1 MSDGGTTHWKRNLF
15 VSAAGSFTTVAGIT
29 LILPILPLFVED
41 LGVHD
46 TAGITAW
53 SGIAYSATFLTAAL
67 TAPLWGHLGDR
78 YGRKSML
85 IRASLGMAIAMSLIG
100 LAENVWQLVAL
111 RLLAGL
117 LGGYSSGSTILVAAQ
132 TPKEK
137 SAWALGILSSAI
149 MAGNIAG
156 PLLGGSI
163 AEIFG
168 VKAAFFAVGA
178 LIFIAFLG
186 TAFFLKETKR
196 TQART
201 RRTRSGGWRDVP
213 RKSTILALLGLSAIL
228 MFATISAEPIITV
241 HVERLTGTDESVAI
255 FSAVVFSLS
264 ALGTILSGPGLGRL
278 ADRIGHMRVL
288 TYSLLAATILL
299 ALQSVAPEL
308 ISFAAL
314 RFATGLALGGIT
326 PTVVAT
332 IRQLLPETSVGL
344 VLGYNVSAQYA
355 GQVTGPIVA
364 GALGGLLGT
373 SSVFVMA
380 AISTLLGLAVTLAI
394 RRRT

>member
-67 TAPLWGHLGDR
+67 TAPLWGHLGDK

-85 IRASLGMAIAMSLIG
+85 IRASLGMAVAMSLIG
-100 LAENVWQLVAL
+100 LAQNVWQLVAL

-278 ADRIGHMRVL
+278 ADSIGHMRVL

-380 AISTLLGLAVTLAI
+380 AIATLLGLAVTLAI

>member
-46 TAGITAW
+46 MAGITAW

-67 TAPLWGHLGDR
+67 TAPLWGHLGDK

-100 LAENVWQLVAL
+100 LAQNVWQLVAL

-201 RRTRSGGWRDVP
+201 RRTRSGGWRDLP

-255 FSAVVFSLS
+255 FSAFIFSLS

-299 ALQSVAPEL
+299 ALQSIAPEL

-380 AISTLLGLAVTLAI
+380 AIATLLGLAVTLAI
-394 RRRT
+394 RRRA

>member
-100 LAENVWQLVAL
+100 LAENVRQLVAL

-117 LGGYSSGSTILVAAQ
+117 PGGYSSGSTILVAAQ

-178 LIFIAFLG
+178 LI
-186 TAFFLKETKR
+186 
-196 TQART
+196 
-201 RRTRSGGWRDVP
+201 
-213 RKSTILALLGLSAIL
+213 
-228 MFATISAEPIITV
+228 
-241 HVERLTGTDESVAI
+241 
-255 FSAVVFSLS
+255 
-264 ALGTILSGPGLGRL
+264 
-278 ADRIGHMRVL
+278 
-288 TYSLLAATILL
+288 
-299 ALQSVAPEL
+299 
-308 ISFAAL
+308 
-314 RFATGLALGGIT
+314 
-326 PTVVAT
+326 
-332 IRQLLPETSVGL
+332 
-344 VLGYNVSAQYA
+344 
-355 GQVTGPIVA
+355 
-364 GALGGLLGT
+364 
-373 SSVFVMA
+373 
-380 AISTLLGLAVTLAI
+380 
-394 RRRT
+394 

>member
-1 MSDGGTTHWKRNLF
+1 
-15 VSAAGSFTTVAGIT
+15 
-29 LILPILPLFVED
+29 
-41 LGVHD
+41 
-46 TAGITAW
+46 
-53 SGIAYSATFLTAAL
+53 
-67 TAPLWGHLGDR
+67 
-78 YGRKSML
+78 
-85 IRASLGMAIAMSLIG
+85 
-100 LAENVWQLVAL
+100 
-111 RLLAGL
+111 
-117 LGGYSSGSTILVAAQ
+117 
-132 TPKEK
+132 
-137 SAWALGILSSAI
+137 
-149 MAGNIAG
+149 
-156 PLLGGSI
+156 
-163 AEIFG
+163 
-168 VKAAFFAVGA
+168 
-178 LIFIAFLG
+178 
-186 TAFFLKETKR
+186 
-196 TQART
+196 
-201 RRTRSGGWRDVP
+201 RSGGWRDVP

-241 HVERLTGTDESVAI
+241 HVERLTGTEESVAI

-278 ADRIGHMRVL
+278 ADHIGHMRVL

-299 ALQSVAPEL
+299 ALQSIAPEL

-380 AISTLLGLAVTLAI
+380 AISTLPGLAVTLA
-394 RRRT
+394 